1 MTDAELAGRVTALGY
16 TAGWRLVRELPDP
29 VARTAFDLGADLAA
43 RRGGPG
49 VARLRRHYA
58 RVRPDLDGHALDEL
72 TRAGLR
78 SYARYWREAF
88 RLPTTDLAELAR
100 RVDPVVQGREH
111 LDAAL
116 ARGRG
121 AVVALTH
128 SGNWDVV
135 GAWAVQRYGGF
146 VTVAERLRPE
156 ALFQRFVDYRTSLGF
171 EILPMTGGEAPVRGL
186 LRTLRAGRI
195 VCLVADRDLS
205 RHGVSVDFFG
215 HRAAMPPGPASLA
228 AATGAALL
236 PLGCWF
242 TGSGS
247 GLGGDQGWGFRI
259 HPPVPVPGRAGVPA
273 ATQSMADAFAAE
285 IAEHPQDWHMLQPIW
300 RDLG

>member
-1 MTDAELAGRVTALGY
+1 MRPAERAVDLGY
-16 TAGWRLVRELPDP
+16 AAGWRLVRGLPTP
-29 VARTAFDLGADLAA
+29 VARGLFDAGADLAA

-49 VARLRRHYA
+49 IARLRANYA
-58 RVRPDLDGHALDEL
+58 RVRPDLGAAQLDEL
-72 TRAGLR
+72 TRAGVR

-88 RLPTTDLAELAR
+88 RLPSMDLKELAE
-100 RVDPVVQGREH
+100 RVDPAVHGREH

-156 ALFQRFVDYRTSLGF
+156 ALFQRFVDYRESLGF

-186 LRTLRAGRI
+186 LRALRAGRI

-205 RHGVSVDFFG
+205 HRGVPVDLFS

-228 AATGAALL
+228 ASTGAALL

-242 TGSGS
+242 TRPGEDDDGRE
-247 GLGGDQGWGFRI
+247 GWGFRI
-259 HPPVPVPGRAGVPA
+259 HPPVEVPGRADVPA
-273 ATQSMADAFAAE
+273 ATQAVADAFAAE
-285 IAEHPQDWHMLQPIW
+285 IAAHTQDWHMLQRIW
-300 RDLG
+300 PDLG